1 MENNY
6 RAVLEGLNSEQ
17 ARAVECIEGPV
28 LIIAGAGSGKTRVLT
43 HRIAYIL
50 AGGGDPSRILALTF
64 TRKAA
69 GEMKE
74 RIAELVGGT
83 RARRLCMGT
92 FHSVFIRFLRDYAE
106 SIGYPPSFTVYD
118 RGDSEAAIRACI
130 RELNLDTQVYKYK
143 EIMSRISMAKNSLV
157 TADYYAANPQYMA
170 EDTATKR
177 QKLHEIFSLYEKR
190 CREAGVMDFDDIL
203 VNMNILLRDNKE
215 ALEELSGRFDHIMV
229 DEYQDTNYSQY
240 LIIRKLSQRTR
251 NICVVGDDSQ
261 SIYAFRGARIENI
274 LSFRKDYP
282 DCKTFRL
289 EQNYRSTQT
298 IVEAANSLIAHNEGR
313 IPKECFSKAEKGAKI
328 RLVKSYSESD
338 EAASIVGLIVS
349 KLMEE
354 HAEYQDFAVLY
365 RTNNQSRSIEDAL
378 RRRNIP
384 YMVYSGNAF
393 YDRAEVKDM
402 LAYFKLAVNPNDN
415 ESFKRIV
422 NKPARAIGEVTVAA
436 LSVSAASMGCSLM
449 QAALEADLEPFGLKR
464 GARER
469 LRAFAEMMAGFHA
482 RSAEEDAYSLATA
495 IAEGSGLY
503 AHYKSEGD
511 VEAESR
517 AANVAEVLNGVNE
530 FVKERNESDYEDG
543 LVEGTISADDA
554 PEEVVLPKVLLAD
567 FLENVSLLSAVDV
580 DESPDA
586 SNRVALMTAHS
597 AKGLEFPYVVIA
609 GMEENLFPSGS
620 MFSSPAQIEEERRLF
635 YVALTRAEKMV
646 WLSYATER
654 FRNGK
659 HESNPPSRFLRE
671 IDSKYL
677 ENAGVLDDEVSLS
690 SARGGVLWELKHN
703 GGIGFGGSSGRNSV
717 SVNSRQTVKSGV
729 PVYQTNR
736 GNQPS
741 NHIVNRSP
749 QPSNINKV
757 SQPSVINRNSPPS
770 DFVPDPISK
779 LKVGQRVEHNKFGFG
794 KILNITDGVRATV
807 EFDNFGTK
815 TLILGYAKFR
825 VVE

>member
-6 RAVLEGLNSEQ
+6 RAILEGLNGEQ
-17 ARAVECIEGPV
+17 AKAVECVEGPV
-28 LIIAGAGSGKTRVLT
+28 LIVAGAGSGKTRVLT
-43 HRIAYIL
+43 RRIAYIL
-50 AGGGDPSRILALTF
+50 ALGGEPSRILALTF

-69 GEMKE
+69 EEMKE
-74 RIAELVGGT
+74 RVANLVGGT
-83 RARRLCMGT
+83 RARRLYMGT
-92 FHSVFIRFLRDYAE
+92 FHSVFIRFLREYAG
-106 SIGYPPSFTVYD
+106 SLGYPSNFTIYD
-118 RGDSEAAIRACI
+118 RSDSEAAIRACI

-143 EIMSRISMAKNSLV
+143 EIMSRISMAKNNLV
-157 TADYYAANPQYMA
+157 TASYYASNQQYIV
-170 EDTATKR
+170 EDSGTKR
-177 QKLHEIFSLYEKR
+177 PRLHEIFSLYEKK

-240 LIIRKLSQRTR
+240 LIIRRLSINNR
-251 NICVVGDDSQ
+251 NVCVVGDDSQ

-274 LSFRKDYP
+274 LSFKRDYP

-298 IVEAANSLIAHNEGR
+298 IVQAANSLIAHNEGR
-313 IPKECFSKAEKGAKI
+313 IPKECYSRAEKGSKI

-338 EAASIVGLIVS
+338 EAASIVSLLVA

-365 RTNNQSRSIEDAL
+365 RTNSQSRSIEDAL

-422 NKPARAIGEVTVAA
+422 NKPARAIGEVTLAA
-436 LSVSAASMGCSLM
+436 LSVTASSMGCSLM
-449 QAALEADLEPFGLKR
+449 QAALDADLESFGLKR
-464 GARER
+464 GAREK
-469 LRAFAEMMAGFHA
+469 LRAFAEMMMGFTA
-482 RSAEEDAYSLATA
+482 RASEEGAFSLATS
-495 IAEGSGLY
+495 IVEGSGLY
-503 AHYKSEGD
+503 THYKSEND
-511 VEAESR
+511 VESQSR
-517 AANVAEVLNGVNE
+517 AANVAEVLNGVKD
-530 FVKERNESDYEDG
+530 FVAERNNSDYEDM
-543 LVEGTISADDA
+543 LADGTVTGDV
-554 PEEVVLPKVLLAD
+554 PFENVVLPTVLLAD
-567 FLENVSLLSAVDV
+567 YLENVSLLSAVDV
-580 DESPDA
+580 EEGEEA
-586 SNRVALMTAHS
+586 ANKVALMTVHS
-597 AKGLEFPYVVIA
+597 AKGLEFPYVVVA

-620 MFSSPAQIEEERRLF
+620 IFASPGQLEEERRLF
-635 YVALTRAEKMV
+635 YVALTRAGKMV

-671 IDSKYL
+671 IDKEYIENPGVL
-677 ENAGVLDDEVSLS
+677 ENDEMPFTRS
-690 SARGGVLWELKHN
+690 GG
-703 GGIGFGGSSGRNSV
+703 GFGGGAGFR
-717 SVNSRQTVKSGV
+717 SGV
-729 PVYQTNR
+729 GQTKTDTHIYNR
-736 GNQPS
+736 PS
-741 NHIVNRSP
+741 IDRNVRNGGFVANRPP
-749 QPSNINKV
+749 QPSNYTVGGSSKPTNFTAAGSRSAV
-757 SQPSVINRNSPPS
+757 

-779 LKVGQRVEHNKFGFG
+779 LKAGQRVEHNKFGFG
-794 KILNITDGVRATV
+794 KIMSITDGIRATV
-807 EFDNFGTK
+807 EFDKFGTK

>member
-17 ARAVECIEGPV
+17 AKAVECIEGPV
-28 LIIAGAGSGKTRVLT
+28 LIVAGAGSGKTRVLT

-74 RIAELVGGT
+74 RIANLVGGT

-92 FHSVFIRFLRDYAE
+92 FHSVLIRFLRDYAE
-106 SIGYPPSFTVYD
+106 FLGYPTSFTIYD

-130 RELNLDTQVYKYK
+130 RDLKLDDKAYKYK
-143 EIMSRISMAKNSLV
+143 EILSRISMAKNNLV
-157 TADYYAANPQYMA
+157 TASHYVANAQYIT
-170 EDTATKR
+170 EDNGAKR
-177 QKLHEIFSLYEKR
+177 PRLHEIFSLYEKR

-215 ALEELSGRFDHIMV
+215 ALEEISARFDHIMV

-240 LIIRKLSQRTR
+240 LIIKKLSQRTR

-282 DCKTFRL
+282 DCRTFRL

-298 IVEAANSLIAHNEGR
+298 IVEAANSLIAHNEDR
-313 IPKECFSKAEKGAKI
+313 IPKECYSKAEKGAKI
-328 RLVKSYSESD
+328 GIEKAYSDSD
-338 EAASIVGLIVS
+338 EAASLVSLIMS
-349 KLMEE
+349 KLREE

-365 RTNNQSRSIEDAL
+365 RTNNQSRTIEDAL

-402 LAYFKLAVNPNDN
+402 LAYFKLVVNPNDN

-422 NKPARAIGEVTVAA
+422 NKPARAIGEVTLAA
-436 LSVSAASMGCSLM
+436 LNVSAVEMDCSLM
-449 QAALEADLEPFGLKR
+449 QAALEADLEPYGLKR
-464 GARER
+464 GAREK
-469 LRAFAEMMAGFHA
+469 LRAFAEMMAGFSA
-482 RSAEEDAYSLATA
+482 RAAEEDAFSLATA
-495 IAEGSGLY
+495 IVEGSGLY
-503 AHYKSEGD
+503 AHYKSEND
-511 VEAESR
+511 VDSQSR
-517 AANVAEVLNGVNE
+517 AANVAEVLSGVNE

-543 LVEGTISADDA
+543 LVEGRFSADV
-554 PEEVVLPKVLLAD
+554 PLENVVLPKVLLAD
-567 FLENVSLLSAVDV
+567 YLENVSLLSAVDV
-580 DESPDA
+580 EEGSDA
-586 SNRVALMTAHS
+586 SNRVALMTIHS
-597 AKGLEFPYVVIA
+597 AKGLEFPYVFIA

-620 MFSSPAQIEEERRLF
+620 IFASPAQIEEERRLF

-646 WLSYATER
+646 WLSFAVKR

-659 HESNPPSRFLRE
+659 YENNPPSRFLHE
-671 IDSKYL
+671 IDRKYIDNPSVL
-677 ENAGVLDDEVSLS
+677 ANEDSTPSVERKGFGERNGFSGSSTRGVFGL
-690 SARGGVLWELKHN
+690 
-703 GGIGFGGSSGRNSV
+703 GGSSGV
-717 SVNSRQTVKSGV
+717 
-729 PVYQTNR
+729 
-736 GNQPS
+736 
-741 NHIVNRSP
+741 
-749 QPSNINKV
+749 
-757 SQPSVINRNSPPS
+757 NRNSQPS

-807 EFDNFGTK
+807 EFDKFGTK